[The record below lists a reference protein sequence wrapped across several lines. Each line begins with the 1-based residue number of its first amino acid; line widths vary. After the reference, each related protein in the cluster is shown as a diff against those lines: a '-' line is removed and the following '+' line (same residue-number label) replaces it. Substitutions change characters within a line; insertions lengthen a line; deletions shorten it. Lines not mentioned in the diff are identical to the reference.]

1 MKPYIKEAYTEF
13 INANKDTYPSEVDFV
28 IENTGTI
35 KELENKLAQLLV
47 KIREEG

>member
-1 MKPYIKEAYTEF
+1 MVKKEQLA
-13 INANKDTYPSEVDFV
+13 DFV